1 MSDEAV
7 KREARPQTR
16 RSFLLTLATL
26 GTLVPSYGLF
36 ATFAARF
43 LYPRR
48 PKTRLSKMFVG
59 FTHDLKPLES
69 IQFTT
74 PAGERF
80 LLTHTGAGVNPYQ
93 AFSSRCPH
101 LGCKVHWE
109 GERERFYCPC
119 HGGAFRANGVAFE
132 GPPAQA
138 GQSLKPCKIV
148 VEGSSLYAM
157 VEAT

>member
-1 MSDEAV
+1 MADE
-7 KREARPQTR
+7 KSPKEGSQDR
-16 RSFLLTLATL
+16 RSFILTLVSL
-26 GTLVPSYGLF
+26 GALIPSYGLF
-36 ATFAARF
+36 AAFAGRF
-43 LYPRR
+43 LYPRK
-48 PKTRLSKMFVG
+48 PKKNRTKMFIG
-59 FTHDLKPLES
+59 FTHDLRPKES
-69 IQFTT
+69 IQFST

-109 GERERFYCPC
+109 GDKQRFYCPC
-119 HGGAFRANGVAFE
+119 HGGAFRPDGVAVE

-138 GQSLKPCKIV
+138 KQSLKPCEIV

-157 VEAT
+157 VELS